1 MAEFRRR
8 CDVGGWE
15 NSERILQAMRYEL
28 GYVSS
33 LAMSGA
39 R

>member
-8 CDVGGWE
+8 CDAGGWE
-15 NSERILQAMRYEL
+15 NSERILKAMRYEL
-28 GYVSS
+28 GYDSDLHL
-33 LAMSGA
+33 LAV